1 MTRAAHVD
9 IAKRLDQAHSSS
21 RCSIR
26 NQLGRLTFSPSP
38 NNSGPSLLFRLG
50 HHELGPLCLLLS
62 HLLLL
67 HGPGE
72 LSPIRQ
78 VSNCHIIQ
86 NNVEILRPA
95 YQTLSNEG
103 RHMRTLCEQLVRIKL
118 SNNSFKNFVSD
129 R

>member
-9 IAKRLDQAHSSS
+9 IAKRRPFAPVPPWPP
-21 RCSIR
+21 R
-26 NQLGRLTFSPSP
+26 TWT
-38 NNSGPSLLFRLG
+38 SLPPTEPPASAPR
-50 HHELGPLCLLLS
+50 PWRTQ
-62 HLLLL
+62 
-67 HGPGE
+67 
-72 LSPIRQ
+72 PIRQ